1 LSPVA
6 RRCLRL
12 ALGVGIAAAI
22 AWGKGLP
29 FAYLVVILSATLLV
43 VPNPPPGPKQALI
56 LIVLMVV
63 MCGWGLL
70 LGPVLAGV
78 PLAGVLILLL
88 GIGVASALTTRP
100 AVAIVGT
107 LMILGNTIIAVIG
120 QQSSAAGLILL
131 QLMVLATVLAVIIAH
146 VAHAL
151 LPETEPP
158 PPRPAATTADAA
170 WIGLRSALIMLP
182 PLLMALNNPGT
193 YIMLLMK
200 GAQLSQQVQATD
212 TRVMARELVLSTV
225 TGGALA
231 MAIWWVLGMWPALP
245 LLVLLLMLATLLLAR
260 PMYGAVMSKHRFSHW
275 QNALVTMIIIL
286 GPAVEDGAN
295 ATDIGRQMLTRIAMF
310 IGLSLYAATMVALLD
325 TARARRLVAR

>member
-1 LSPVA
+1 MNPVA
-6 RRCLRL
+6 RRCVRL
-12 ALGVGIAAAI
+12 ALGVGIAAAV
-22 AWGKGLP
+22 AYGKGLP
-29 FAYLVVILSATLLV
+29 FAYLVVIMAATLLV

-56 LIVLMVV
+56 LIVLMLV

-70 LGPVLAGV
+70 LAPVLDGV
-78 PLAGVLILLL
+78 PVAGVLILLL

-131 QLMVLATVLAVIIAH
+131 QLLVLATVLAVIIAH

-158 PPRPAATTADAA
+158 ATRPSAAPADAA

-212 TRVMARELVLSTV
+212 TRVMARELVLSTA
-225 TGGALA
+225 TGGAAA
-231 MAIWWVLGMWPALP
+231 MAIWWVLGLWPVLV

-260 PMYGAVMSKHRFSHW
+260 PMYGAVASGRRFSHW

-286 GPAVEDGAN
+286 GPAVEDSAN
-295 ATDIGRQMLTRIAMF
+295 ATDIGRQMLTRIVMF

-325 TARARRLVAR
+325 NARTRRLEAR